1 VTARGNG
8 VGHRDV
14 AGEGKDMR
22 LIRYAVAVA
31 VVVGAVA
38 IVPRL
43 GHGAT
48 PASQARPAT
57 MAATAKGEAKD
68 TSHATTG
75 IVKTVSASTLVITR
89 SAKPGNEMRFEVS
102 PFAHR
107 DGSVTVGSPVS
118 VRYREDGATHV
129 ATAITV
135 QQAKSPAGNRTQ
147 PGR

>member
-1 VTARGNG
+1 
-8 VGHRDV
+8 
-14 AGEGKDMR
+14 MR
-22 LIRYAVAVA
+22 LIRDAVAVA

-38 IVPRL
+38 VVPRL

-48 PASQARPAT
+48 PASQARPAVP
-57 MAATAKGEAKD
+57 AASAKGEARD

-75 IVKTVSASTLVITR
+75 VVKAVSASTLVITR

-107 DGSVTVGSPVS
+107 EGTVAVGSPVS
-118 VRYREDGATHV
+118 VRYREDGGTHV

-135 QQAKSPAGNRTQ
+135 QQTKSPAADRTQ

>member
-1 VTARGNG
+1 
-8 VGHRDV
+8 
-14 AGEGKDMR
+14 M
-22 LIRYAVAVA
+22 
-31 VVVGAVA
+31 VVGAVA

-48 PASQARPAT
+48 PPSQARPA
-57 MAATAKGEAKD
+57 AAARGGAKD

-75 IVKTVSASTLVITR
+75 IVKAVSASTLVITR

-107 DGSVTVGSPVS
+107 QGTVAVGSPVS

-135 QQAKSPAGNRTQ
+135 QPTKSPAAGRPR

>member
-1 VTARGNG
+1 
-8 VGHRDV
+8 
-14 AGEGKDMR
+14 MR
-22 LIRYAVAVA
+22 LIRYAVAIA

-38 IVPRL
+38 VVPRL

-48 PASQARPAT
+48 PASQARPVT
-57 MAATAKGEAKD
+57 TAATVKGEAKD

-75 IVKTVSASTLVITR
+75 IVKAVSASTLVITR

-107 DGSVTVGSPVS
+107 EGTVAIGSPVS

-135 QQAKSPAGNRTQ
+135 QQAKPQAASRTQ